1 MVAGTDLQLVILRLD
16 SYDANCVVSSLW
28 GGSSTFD
35 LFQFTDKHSNP
46 LAPRRQSLR
55 ISLRDHHHQIH
66 GCIPCTLSFRATTTG
81 VLANVRST
89 VGVGGGTGTIHMKQC
104 FLAFRPLLKESL
116 TTALTR
122 FSSEPQKQKS
132 HLQLPRSGTP

>member
-89 VGVGGGTGTIHMKQC
+89 AEVWRRGSDDSHEAVFFSVSSAIEREFNNGANP
-104 FLAFRPLLKESL
+104 FFFRTPKTKKPL
-116 TTALTR
+116 TTA
-122 FSSEPQKQKS
+122 P
-132 HLQLPRSGTP
+132 